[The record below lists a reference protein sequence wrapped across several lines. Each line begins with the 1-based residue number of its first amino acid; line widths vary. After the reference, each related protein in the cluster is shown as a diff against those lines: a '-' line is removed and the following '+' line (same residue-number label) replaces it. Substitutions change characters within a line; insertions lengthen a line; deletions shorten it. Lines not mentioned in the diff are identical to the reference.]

1 MKRQAGQTG
10 LSEVPAQER
19 VECRVIFILVR
30 GEAEGLVGGRA
41 GISFTDKTVG
51 SVVAGTPLWA

>member
-1 MKRQAGQTG
+1 MSDRFERSART
-10 LSEVPAQER
+10 EER
-19 VECRVIFILVR
+19 VEGKVIFILVR